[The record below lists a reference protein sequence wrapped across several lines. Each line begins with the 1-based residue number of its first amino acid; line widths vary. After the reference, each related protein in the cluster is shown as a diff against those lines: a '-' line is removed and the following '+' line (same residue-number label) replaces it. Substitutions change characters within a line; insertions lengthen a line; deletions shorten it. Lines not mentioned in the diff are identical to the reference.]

1 VISRTPAVSRGSLSR
16 TSSSGIGRLVRST
29 SQGELSVDDY
39 CRQMKDMADTLRDLG
54 EPVVDRT
61 LVLNL
66 LRGLSPSSVMLSSSR
81 RSSFRTAWKVGN
93 NTVRLMRTFSVASA
107 PGTAT

>member
-1 VISRTPAVSRGSLSR
+1 
-16 TSSSGIGRLVRST
+16 VRST

-93 NTVRLMRTFSVASA
+93 STVRLMRTFSVASA